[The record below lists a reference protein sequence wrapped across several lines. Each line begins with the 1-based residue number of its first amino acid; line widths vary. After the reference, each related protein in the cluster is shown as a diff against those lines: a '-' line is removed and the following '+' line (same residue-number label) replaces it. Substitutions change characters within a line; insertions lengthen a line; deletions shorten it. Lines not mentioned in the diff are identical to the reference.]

1 MKVEKAIN
9 KDGTHYYIATGICN
23 GFKFV
28 AEGNTRGEAFRS
40 ALILIRENGILRGRH
55 LRAIT

>member
-23 GFKFV
+23 WFKFV

-40 ALILIRENGILRGRH
+40 ALILIR
-55 LRAIT
+55 